1 MSKISLIIKREYST
15 RVMKKSFILLTFLTP
30 VLLVG
35 MISLIVYLGTIKD
48 DKVKKIVVVDKT
60 GLYKDVLKNNESY
73 QFSLSSETIDQ
84 LRNKKDDES
93 DFEALLYITNDLA
106 KDSTAATMY
115 SEKQVNLELKTYVS
129 GLLNKH
135 IEEQKLAAYNIPNLK
150 EMVEKSQ
157 TNIDMKTIKWS
168 EDGDEK
174 EGSAELALI
183 IGMIT
188 AFIIYMFIVI
198 YGAQVM
204 SGVVQEKTNRIVEV
218 MISSVKPFEL
228 MMGKIIGI
236 ALVGLTQFL
245 MWVMLTGAILFGVS
259 ATFTKG
265 MDMEKLQKMQ
275 ELSQKGM
282 TATPE
287 INEKMMD
294 IITAVNGLD
303 FVQIVS
309 LFIVYFLGGYLLYA
323 SLFAAVGSAV
333 DNETDTQQF
342 SMPIMLP
349 IIFAIYAGIFS
360 AENPDGPLAFWCS
373 MIPFT
378 SPIVMMVRLPF
389 DVPVWQIALSISIL
403 ILSFV
408 GTTWVA
414 VILNMNECSSG
425 GMRPLI
431 AVETP
436 AFASAMS
443 SWKARPTLVNLLPPG
458 GSLSPFP
465 TVR

>member
-1 MSKISLIIKREYST
+1 
-15 RVMKKSFILLTFLTP
+15 MKKSFILLTFLTP
-30 VLLVG
+30 ILMVG
-35 MISLIVYLGTIKD
+35 MISLIVFLGTIKD
-48 DKVKKIVVVDKT
+48 DKIKQIVVVDKS
-60 GLYKDVLKNNESY
+60 GLYNDVLKNNESY
-73 QFSLSSETIDQ
+73 SFVFSDVPVDSIKAKSSE
-84 LRNKKDDES
+84 ES
-93 DFEALLYITNDLA
+93 EFAALLYISKDLS
-106 KDSTAATMY
+106 KDSTAAVMY

-129 GLLNKH
+129 GLLNKY

-150 EMVEKSQ
+150 EMVEKSN
-157 TNIDMKTIKWS
+157 TNIDLKTIKWS

-174 EGSAELALI
+174 EASAELALA

-204 SGVVQEKTNRIVEV
+204 TGVVQEKTNRIVEV

-236 ALVGLTQFL
+236 ALVGLTQFML
-245 MWVMLTGAILFGVS
+245 WVLLTSAILFGLS
-259 ATFTKG
+259 TTFAK
-265 MDMEKLQKMQ
+265 DLDAEQLQKMQ
-275 ELSQKGM
+275 QLSQQGM
-282 TATPE
+282 QGMPSGEVQA
-287 INEKMMD
+287 KVADFM
-294 IITAVNGLD
+294 TAVNGMD
-303 FVQIVS
+303 FVQIIV
-309 LFIVYFLGGYLLYA
+309 LFVIYFLGGYLLYA

-389 DVPVWQIALSISIL
+389 DVPFWQIALSISIL
-403 ILSFV
+403 VLSFV
-408 GTTWVA
+408 GTTWLA
-414 VILNMNECSSG
+414 GKIYRTGILMYG
-425 GMRPLI
+425 KK
-431 AVETP
+431 TT
-436 AFASAMS
+436 
-443 SWKARPTLVNLLPPG
+443 WKEMWKWLKY
-458 GSLSPFP
+458 
-465 TVR
+465 

>member
-1 MSKISLIIKREYST
+1 MSKIGLIIQREYST

-30 VLLVG
+30 ILMVG

-48 DKVKKIVVVDKT
+48 DKIKNIVVVDKS

-73 QFSLSSETIDQ
+73 SFVFSNAPVDSLKAANDKESE
-84 LRNKKDDES
+84 
-93 DFEALLYITNDLA
+93 FAALLYISTDLS
-106 KDSTAATMY
+106 KDSTAAVMY

-129 GLLNKH
+129 GLLNKY

-150 EMVEKSQ
+150 EMVEKSN
-157 TNIDMKTIKWS
+157 TNIELKTIKWS

-174 EGSAELALI
+174 EASAELALA

-236 ALVGLTQFL
+236 ALVGLTQFM
-245 MWVMLTGAILFGVS
+245 MWVLLTSAILFGLS
-259 ATFTKG
+259 TTFVKD
-265 MDMEKLQKMQ
+265 MDAEQLQKMQ
-275 ELSQKGM
+275 QLSQQGM
-282 TATPE
+282 QGMPSGEVQA
-287 INEKMMD
+287 KVADFM
-294 IITAVNGLD
+294 TAVNGMD
-303 FVQIVS
+303 FVQIIV
-309 LFIVYFLGGYLLYA
+309 LFVIYFLGGYLLYA

-342 SMPIMLP
+342 SLPIMLP
-349 IIFAIYAGIFS
+349 IIFAIYAGVFS

-389 DVPVWQIALSISIL
+389 DVPFWQIALSISIL
-403 ILSFV
+403 VLSFV
-408 GTTWVA
+408 GTTWLA
-414 VILNMNECSSG
+414 GKIYRTGILMYG
-425 GMRPLI
+425 KK
-431 AVETP
+431 TT
-436 AFASAMS
+436 
-443 SWKARPTLVNLLPPG
+443 WKEMWKWLKY
-458 GSLSPFP
+458 
-465 TVR
+465 

>member
-1 MSKISLIIKREYST
+1 
-15 RVMKKSFILLTFLTP
+15 MKKSFILLTFLTP
-30 VLLVG
+30 ILLVA
-35 MISLIVYLGTIKD
+35 MISAIVYMGTIKD
-48 DKVKKIVVVDKT
+48 DKIKKIVVVYKS

-73 QFSLSSETIDQ
+73 SFQFSDATVDEL
-84 LRNKKDDES
+84 KKQNEENS
-93 DFEALLYITNDLA
+93 DFAALLYISNDLA
-106 KDSTAATMY
+106 KDSTAAVMY
-115 SEKQVNLELKTYVS
+115 SDKQVNLELKTYVS

-150 EMVEKSQ
+150 EMVEKS
-157 TNIDMKTIKWS
+157 NSDINLKTIKWG
-168 EDGDEK
+168 EDGKEK
-174 EGSAELALI
+174 EASAELALA

-204 SGVVQEKTNRIVEV
+204 TGVVQEKTNRIVEV

-236 ALVGLTQFL
+236 ALVGLTQFM
-245 MWVMLTGAILFGVS
+245 MWMVLTGAIMFGLSS
-259 ATFTKG
+259 AFAN
-265 MDMEKLQKMQ
+265 DLDVEKMQQMQ

-282 TATPE
+282 QGMPTAE
-287 INEKMMD
+287 INGQIADFM
-294 IITAVNGLD
+294 TAVNGLD
-303 FVQIVS
+303 FVQIIS

-323 SLFAAVGSAV
+323 SLFAAIGSAV

-389 DVPVWQIALSISIL
+389 DVPFWQIALSISIL
-403 ILSFV
+403 VLSFI
-408 GTTWVA
+408 GTTWMA
-414 VILNMNECSSG
+414 GKIYRTGILMYGKKITWQE
-425 GMRPLI
+425 M
-431 AVETP
+431 
-436 AFASAMS
+436 
-443 SWKARPTLVNLLPPG
+443 WKWLRY
-458 GSLSPFP
+458 
-465 TVR
+465 

>member
-1 MSKISLIIKREYST
+1 MSKINLIIKREYTT

-30 VLLVG
+30 LLLVG
-35 MISLIVYLGTIKD
+35 MITLIVYLGSIKD
-48 DKVKKIVVVDKT
+48 DNVKKIVVVDKS
-60 GLYKDVLKNNESY
+60 GLYKNVLKNNESY
-73 QFSLSSETIDQ
+73 TFRFTDASV
-84 LRNKKDDES
+84 DDIRKQNEEND
-93 DFEALLYITNDLA
+93 DFAALLYIGRDLSV
-106 KDSTAATMY
+106 DSTAAVMY
-115 SEKQVNLELKTYVS
+115 SDKQVNLELKTYVS

-150 EMVEKSQ
+150 QMVEKSR
-157 TNIDMKTIKWS
+157 TDIDLKTIKWG
-168 EDGDEK
+168 EGGKEK
-174 EGSAELALI
+174 EASAELALV

-218 MISSVKPFEL
+218 VISSVKPFEL

-245 MWVMLTGAILFGVS
+245 MWVVLTGGIMLAVS
-259 ATFTKG
+259 SSFANDI
-265 MDMEKLQKMQ
+265 DMGSIQKMQ
-275 ELSQKGM
+275 QAGQMGM
-282 TATPE
+282 QAVPADQLNGKMQE
-287 INEKMMD
+287 IM
-294 IITAVNGLD
+294 TAVNGLD
-303 FVQIVS
+303 FVQIVVM
-309 LFIVYFLGGYLLYA
+309 FVIYFLGGYLLYA
-323 SLFAAVGSAV
+323 SLFAAIGSAV

-389 DVPVWQIALSISIL
+389 DVPFWQIALSVGIL

-408 GTTWVA
+408 GTTWMA
-414 VILNMNECSSG
+414 GKIYRTGILMYG
-425 GMRPLI
+425 KK
-431 AVETP
+431 VT
-436 AFASAMS
+436 
-443 SWKARPTLVNLLPPG
+443 WKEMWKWLKY
-458 GSLSPFP
+458 
-465 TVR
+465 

>member
-73 QFSLSSETIDQ
+73 EFSLSSETIDQ

-414 VILNMNECSSG
+414 GKIYRTGILMYGKKITWTE
-425 GMRPLI
+425 M
-431 AVETP
+431 
-436 AFASAMS
+436 
-443 SWKARPTLVNLLPPG
+443 WKWLKY
-458 GSLSPFP
+458 
-465 TVR
+465 